1 MTPDEKLEK
10 ILFHV
15 NRIDLQQQQILTR
28 LLALEAPAKAVIE
41 TKLSRPM
48 VPTELQERAKML
60 SCPLCGGAMRVQFRK
75 SDQQP
80 FFGCSCYPD
89 CKGIRSG
96 DAQPSQADL
105 AKAAALRAPIPKQTR
120 TVVQPP
126 AHDYADDEVVPF

>member
-1 MTPDEKLEK
+1 MNTEEKLEK

-28 LLALEAPAKAVIE
+28 LLALETPAKVVQE
-41 TKLSRPM
+41 TKPLRPA
-48 VPTELQERAKML
+48 VPTELQERAKL
-60 SCPLCGGAMRVQFRK
+60 LRCPLCGGDMRVQFRK

-80 FFGCSCYPD
+80 FFGCSCFPD

-120 TVVQPP
+120 TVAQPP
-126 AHDYADDEVVPF
+126 SHDYADNEPVPF